1 MLNYVLVPAID
12 AHGSNYLTARTRE
25 LSDGVSRWH
34 NALQRWSSSLSSMFN
49 QIAEM
54 KFEDCGQRLLCS
66 LGRAKYE
73 AIREEPRMNRAKI
86 IQFVNNLFK

>member
-1 MLNYVLVPAID
+1 MINYVLVPAID

-34 NALQRWSSSLSSMFN
+34 GALQRWSASLSSLFN
-49 QIAEM
+49 QIAEL
-54 KFEDCGQRLLCS
+54 KFEDCGQSLLCS
-66 LGRAKYE
+66 LGKARYE
-73 AIREEPRMNRAKI
+73 SVREEPRMNRAKI